1 MSTHH
6 ITRVL
11 GVLGVPVAMMSVL
24 VSGRLD
30 VPSAHAGPCP
40 DVQVVF
46 ARGTGEAGIGEVGQT
61 FVDSLKS
68 RVTGRSIEVYPV
80 NYPASAGFAVSSKQ
94 GADDTSAHVQSMVA
108 GCPNTRMVLGG
119 YSQGAGVIDWAS
131 TLMPSQVADHVAAV
145 ALFGNPSSLIATTLS
160 GGYPPISPLY
170 SAKTI
175 DLCAP
180 GDPTCSIGLNALA
193 HGTYVESGM
202 TTQAAT
208 FVAGRL
214 QR

>member
-1 MSTHH
+1 MSAHH
-6 ITRVL
+6 ITRFLVVLSAPVVL
-11 GVLGVPVAMMSVL
+11 GGAQP
-24 VSGRLD
+24 D
-30 VPSAHAGPCP
+30 VPSAHAGTCP

-46 ARGTGEAGIGEVGQT
+46 ARGTGEDGLGEVGQT
-61 FVDSLKS
+61 FVDALKS
-68 RVTGRSIEVYPV
+68 RVAGRSIEVYPV
-80 NYPASAGFAVSSKQ
+80 NYPASAGFPVSSKQ

-108 GCPNTRMVLGG
+108 GCPDTRMVLGG

-131 TLMPSQVADHVAAV
+131 TLMPKQVADHVAAV
-145 ALFGNPSSLIATTLS
+145 ALFGNPSSIIATALS

-208 FVAGRL
+208 FVASRL